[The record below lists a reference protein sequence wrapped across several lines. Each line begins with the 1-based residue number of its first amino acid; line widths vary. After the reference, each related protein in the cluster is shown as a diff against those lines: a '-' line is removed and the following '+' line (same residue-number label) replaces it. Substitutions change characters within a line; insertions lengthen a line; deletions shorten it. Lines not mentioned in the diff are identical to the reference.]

1 MSSLRPYQQECLDA
15 ILRDYQAGTRQL
27 LCVLSTGTGKTHIA
41 AHLPE
46 MFKDV
51 LPGKLLFIAHRE
63 EILFQTIEKFHD
75 CAPHLKVGLEKAEH
89 HADID
94 CDVIVACNA
103 SIGREGST
111 RMERFDWDSIS
122 IIVCD
127 EAHRVLGQTF
137 LNILEDSGVLKEGSR
152 KLLVG
157 LTATPR
163 RTMRARDKQ
172 QGTLLDDED
181 LISLKSVFKK
191 ITFSFP
197 IRKAVKAGFLVP
209 PAGFRISTQTS
220 LDDVK
225 TVGGD
230 FQIDSLSE
238 AVNTP
243 TRNALIVD
251 AWKKSAEG
259 RRTAA
264 FTCTVQHAKDL
275 AEVFM
280 HNGVLAQPIWGED
293 PQRNQKLQWLNE
305 GKVTVLCNCA
315 LLCEGWDSPSVSC
328 IIQARPTKSSTLF
341 TQIVGRGLRLYPGK
355 TECVVLDVVDN
366 YKRCN
371 LMTLPSLLG
380 LNPAFDLH
388 GKSLVEA
395 VEKIEELQEKNPAI
409 DFSTL
414 TDLSKVKA
422 HIEALD
428 LFSEPYTEEVKQF
441 SELTWMNTADGA
453 YMLAIP
459 EEKSVSD
466 ARQFWA
472 YKHEKLRLAQNE
484 LDEWVFT
491 REAAGEATR
500 ELGIFNSLEEA
511 LRTAD
516 EVIRRCR
523 PNRVKLLQRHAT
535 WHDATASD
543 ASKRYLQ
550 KVVGKKR
557 TIAYCT
563 CSVGAKCSGVPGTIC
578 QTCNK
583 QQMSAGQ
590 VALAINKYKAKG
602 SK

>member
-1 MSSLRPYQQECLDA
+1 MLRPYQQECLDS
-15 ILRDYQAGTRQL
+15 ILREYMAGCRQQ
-27 LCVLSTGTGKTHIA
+27 LCVLATGCGKTHIA

-46 MFKDV
+46 VFKAV
-51 LPGKLLFIAHRE
+51 LPGRLLFIAHRE
-63 EILFQTIEKFHD
+63 EILLQTIEKFHD

-89 HADID
+89 HAPLDS
-94 CDVIVACNA
+94 DVIVACNA

-111 RMERFDWDSIS
+111 RMERFNWDTIS

-137 LNILEDSGVLKEGSR
+137 LNILEDSGVLKEDSK
-152 KLLVG
+152 KLLIG

-191 ITFSFP
+191 ITYSYP

-209 PAGFRISTQTS
+209 PAGFRVSTQTN

-238 AVNTP
+238 VVNTP

-275 AEVFM
+275 AEVLDR
-280 HNGVLAQPIWGED
+280 NGVLAQPIWGED
-293 PQRNQKLQWLNE
+293 PQRKEKLKWLNE
-305 GKVTVLCNCA
+305 GQVTVLCNCA

-355 TECVVLDVVDN
+355 TECVVLDIVDN
-366 YKRCN
+366 YRRCN

-380 LNPAFDLH
+380 LNPSFDLH
-388 GKSLVEA
+388 GESVTA
-395 VEKIEELQEKNPAI
+395 VVEKLEELQEKNPGVPF
-409 DFSTL
+409 DNL

-422 HIEALD
+422 YVESFD
-428 LFSEPYTEEVKQF
+428 LFADPYPAEIKEMSK
-441 SELTWMNTADGA
+441 LTWM
-453 YMLAIP
+453 
-459 EEKSVSD
+459 S
-466 ARQFWA
+466 
-472 YKHEKLRLAQNE
+472 
-484 LDEWVFT
+484 
-491 REAAGEATR
+491 
-500 ELGIFNSLEEA
+500 
-511 LRTAD
+511 
-516 EVIRRCR
+516 
-523 PNRVKLLQRHAT
+523 
-535 WHDATASD
+535 
-543 ASKRYLQ
+543 
-550 KVVGKKR
+550 
-557 TIAYCT
+557 
-563 CSVGAKCSGVPGTIC
+563 
-578 QTCNK
+578 
-583 QQMSAGQ
+583 
-590 VALAINKYKAKG
+590 
-602 SK
+602 

>member
-1 MSSLRPYQQECLDA
+1 MLRPYQRECLDA
-15 ILRDYQAGTRQL
+15 ILREYKAGCRQQ

-46 MFKDV
+46 MFKGI
-51 LPGKLLFIAHRE
+51 LPGRLLFVAHRE
-63 EILFQTIEKFHD
+63 EILQQTIEKFHD

-89 HADID
+89 HADLD

-111 RMERFDWDSIS
+111 RMERFDWESIS

-137 LNILEDSGVLKEGSR
+137 LNILEASGVLKEGSH

-163 RTMRARDKQ
+163 RTMRMRDKQ
-172 QGTLLDDED
+172 QGTLLDDAD

-191 ITFSFP
+191 ISYSYP

-209 PAGFRISTQTS
+209 PAGFRISTQTN

-230 FQIDSLSE
+230 FQVDALSE

-243 TRNALIVD
+243 QRNALIVD

-305 GKVTVLCNCA
+305 GEVTVLCNCA

-395 VEKIEELQEKNPAI
+395 VEEVEKVQEKHPDI
-409 DFSTL
+409 DFSNL
-414 TDLSKVKA
+414 LDLSGVKA
-422 HIEALD
+422 YVESLD
-428 LFSEPYTEEVKQF
+428 LFAEPYTQEVKEF
-441 SELTWMNTADGA
+441 SELTWMQTQDGA
-453 YMLAIP
+453 YVLAIP
-459 EEKSVSD
+459 EKREVKE
-466 ARQFWA
+466 AKQFWA
-472 YKHEKLRLAQNE
+472 FLHEKLYITPNE
-484 LDEWVFT
+484 LDEYVLSIT
-491 REAAGEATR
+491 STESDK
-500 ELGIFNSLEEA
+500 ELGIFNSLKEA
-511 LRTAD
+511 FETAD
-516 EVIRRCR
+516 EVVRRCR
-523 PNRVKLLQRHAT
+523 PDRVKLMQRNAS
-535 WHDATASD
+535 WHSGTASD
-543 ASKRYLQ
+543 ASKKYL
-550 KVVGKKR
+550 KKLVGKKPF
-557 TIAYCT
+557 IYCT
-563 CSVGAKCSGVPGTIC
+563 CPVGARCSGVAGTIC
-578 QTCNK
+578 ATCGK
-583 QQMSAGQ
+583 QQITAGQ
-590 VALAINKYKAKG
+590 AALAITKFKVK
-602 SK
+602 S

>member
-15 ILRDYQAGTRQL
+15 ILREYQAGTRQL
-27 LCVLSTGTGKTHIA
+27 LCVLATGCGKTHIA

-51 LPGKLLFIAHRE
+51 LPGRLLFVAHRE
-63 EILFQTIEKFHD
+63 EILQQTIEKFHD

-89 HADID
+89 HADLD

-127 EAHRVLGQTF
+127 ESHRILGQTF

-181 LISLKSVFKK
+181 LNSLKSVFKK
-191 ITFSFP
+191 IAYSYP

-209 PAGFRISTQTS
+209 PSGFRISTQTS

-230 FQIDSLSE
+230 FQVDSLSE
-238 AVNTP
+238 TVNTLQ
-243 TRNALIVD
+243 RNTLIVD
-251 AWKKSAEG
+251 AWRKSAEG

-280 HNGVLAQPIWGED
+280 RNGVMAQPIWGED
-293 PQRNQKLQWLNE
+293 KQRDQKLKWLNE

-380 LNPAFDLH
+380 LNPEMDLH
-388 GKSLVEA
+388 GESVIKA
-395 VEKIEELQEKNPAI
+395 AEKIEALEEAHPGI
-409 DFSTL
+409 DFKDL

-422 HIEALD
+422 YVEALD
-428 LFSEPYTEEVKQF
+428 LFADPFTQEVKDYSKLKWIEQ
-441 SELTWMNTADGA
+441 ADGS
-453 YMLAIP
+453 YSIAIP
-459 EEKSVSD
+459 EEKG
-466 ARQFWA
+466 
-472 YKHEKLRLAQNE
+472 LA
-484 LDEWVFT
+484 D
-491 REAAGEATR
+491 AGEYYRFRHEA
-500 ELGIFNSLEEA
+500 LHISQNQLEEYELSITSVDPERA
-511 LRTAD
+511 LGTFNTLKEALETAD
-516 EVIRRCR
+516 NVLQRCR
-523 PNRVKLLQRHAT
+523 PDRLKLLQRNAP
-535 WHDATASD
+535 WHDNLASD
-543 ASKRYLQ
+543 GAKKYLARLS
-550 KVVGKKR
+550 KKR
-557 TIAYCT
+557 PVHYCLCLGQTAAKGT
-563 CSVGAKCSGVPGTIC
+563 CPSCG
-578 QTCNK
+578 K
-583 QQMSAGQ
+583 QLGITAGQ
-590 VALAINKYKAKG
+590 ATLAIEKMKIKG
-602 SK
+602 EKK